1 MAILCAGEI
10 LFDFISKSLNKGL
23 GESELFEKR
32 PGGSPFN
39 VAVGVAKLGADVSF
53 LTKISQDEFG
63 KFLFDY
69 LKQNGVNTDCAFT
82 VEGLKTS
89 LAFAAVDAQGKAE
102 YEFYRDNAAD
112 TKLELKDIENL
123 DYEKFNVFHFGSIA
137 LIDEP
142 TSSTLTRLF
151 DNFVSGD
158 LVTSF
163 DPNIRLS
170 LIKNREN
177 YNSLVKS
184 IIKKVD
190 ILKMSDD
197 DLYYLTEKKNVEEA
211 IMTLSVKEGAILF
224 VTLGSQGSLVYKDGI
239 IERVPGYKVKV
250 VETVGCGDSF
260 MAGIL
265 YKLKDFS
272 KDELS
277 NITVEELAEYADF
290 ANKCAAIVATKQG
303 AANAMPSLS
312 EVSQFEFLKSRFY
325 I

>member
-10 LFDFISKSLNKGL
+10 LFDFISKSPNKGL

-39 VAVGVAKLGADVSF
+39 VAVGLAKLGADVSF
-53 LTKISQDEFG
+53 LTKIAQDQFG
-63 KFLFDY
+63 KFLFEY
-69 LKQNGVNTDCAFT
+69 LKENGVNTDYSFRA
-82 VEGLKTS
+82 EGLKTC

-112 TKLELKDIENL
+112 TRLELKDIANL
-123 DYEKFNVFHFGSIA
+123 QYEKFNIFHFGSIA

-151 DNFVSGD
+151 DNFISRG
-158 LVTSF
+158 LLTSF
-163 DPNIRLS
+163 DPNVRKS
-170 LIKNREN
+170 LLKNRES
-177 YNSLVKS
+177 YNNLVKS

-197 DLYYLTEKKNVEEA
+197 DLFYITGKEDVEEA
-211 IMTLSVKEGAILF
+211 ISTLSINEGSILF
-224 VTLGSQGSLVYKDGI
+224 VTLGSKGSLVYKDGI

-265 YKLKDFS
+265 YKLRNLSKKDFYS
-272 KDELS
+272 IS
-277 NITVEELAEYADF
+277 VEELVDYANF
-290 ANKCAAIVATKQG
+290 ANKCAAVVATKQG
-303 AANAMPSLS
+303 AANAMPTLS
-312 EVSQFEFLKSRFY
+312 EVRQFEFL
-325 I
+325 

>member
-10 LFDFISKSLNKGL
+10 LFDFISKSPNKGL

-39 VAVGVAKLGADVSF
+39 VAVGLAKLGADVSF
-53 LTKISQDEFG
+53 LTKIAQDQFG
-63 KFLFDY
+63 KFLFKY
-69 LKQNGVNTDCAFT
+69 LKENGVNTKYSFMS
-82 VEGLKTS
+82 EGLKTC

-112 TKLELKDIENL
+112 TQLELKDVENL
-123 DYEKFNVFHFGSIA
+123 NYEKFNIFHFGSIA

-142 TSSTLTRLF
+142 TSSTLIRLF
-151 DNFVSGD
+151 DIFISRG
-158 LVTSF
+158 LLTSF
-163 DPNIRLS
+163 DPNVRMS
-170 LIKNREN
+170 LLKNIEK
-177 YNSLVKS
+177 YNNLVKS

-211 IMTLSVKEGAILF
+211 ISTLSIKEGSILF
-224 VTLGSQGSLVYKDGI
+224 VTLGSEGSLVYKDGVS
-239 IERVPGYKVKV
+239 RKVPGYKVKV

-265 YKLKDFS
+265 YKLKNFS
-272 KDELS
+272 KDDLL
-277 NITVEELAEYADF
+277 NISLEELVDYADF

-303 AANAMPSLS
+303 AANAMPILS
-312 EVSQFEFLKSRFY
+312 EVSRFEFL
-325 I
+325 

>member
-10 LFDFISKSLNKGL
+10 LFDFISKSPNKGL

-53 LTKISQDEFG
+53 LTKIAQDEFG
-63 KFLFDY
+63 KFLFEY
-69 LKQNGVNTDCAFT
+69 LKENGVNTDCSFT

-112 TKLELKDIENL
+112 TRLELKDIENL
-123 DYEKFNVFHFGSIA
+123 DYEKFNIFHFGSIA

-177 YNSLVKS
+177 YNNLVKN

-197 DLYYLTEKKNVEEA
+197 DLFHLTEKKNVEEA

-224 VTLGSQGSLVYKDGI
+224 VTLGSEGSLVYKDGI
-239 IERVPGYKVKV
+239 IRRVPGYKVKV

-265 YKLKDFS
+265 YKLRDFS

-312 EVSQFEFLKSRFY
+312 EVSQFEFL
-325 I
+325 